1 MIWWFGGWFTIAL
14 TTFFCLWLLWMSQIP
29 LKKHI
34 IMGSWPPK
42 HAKLRRF
49 FLFRSIARE
58 VQILRWGSP
67 APDCWAHDAMAVNL
81 VSSQN
86 SDLVNLGWTSMTSRI
101 DSDRLGWPL
110 GWTSMTCRNCI
121 KKTLGASTTSRA
133 AKTEVREPEVMR
145 SM

>member
-1 MIWWFGGWFTIAL
+1 
-14 TTFFCLWLLWMSQIP
+14 
-29 LKKHI
+29 
-34 IMGSWPPK
+34 
-42 HAKLRRF
+42 LRRF